1 MKHSDIIQLRELNL
15 ITEEQQ
21 QKIITQL
28 NLKEDGGGKLL
39 MILSTIGAVLVVT
52 GIILLISANWEAIP
66 RFVKIASGIGLMLAA
81 WAVGWFLREMQGVY
95 HKAGEGL
102 YLVGAGLWLANIAL
116 IGQIYHLSSR
126 PSNAFLLWLAGIA
139 ATPWILRSKALF
151 VLMLGAFGIWLSVD
165 MNNPGGIFGS
175 NWEEAQVVVYGL
187 CGLAVLG
194 WGGMMRGS
202 RWEEFASV
210 AEKTGL
216 LALMIFAYPL
226 CWSEFHYH
234 RFAWEPGSL
243 ALLIALSVGAVAML
257 AKGLY
262 RRDLALDRQWRWTW
276 GITLVGIAAL
286 FWVWL
291 AVSAWGDGGANRWEH
306 NYGTNWLMTIGL
318 FVAALLQVQVG
329 VALRSR
335 FMVNLAVLMMAL
347 VILSSYVTL
356 FGSMATTGLM
366 FVVSGIFLIA
376 FGIYLEKKRRKFIA
390 RIRASAPA
398 ISQPSN

>member
-1 MKHSDIIQLRELNL
+1 MKYSDITQLHELGL
-15 ITEEQQ
+15 ITEDQR

-52 GIILLISANWEAIP
+52 GIILLISANWDAIP

-95 HKAGEGL
+95 RKAGEGL

-139 ATPWILRSKALF
+139 ALPWILRAKGLF
-151 VLMLGAFGIWLSVD
+151 ILTLAAFGIWLGVEVNQNDSL
-165 MNNPGGIFGS
+165 FGPHWDES
-175 NWEEAQVVVYGL
+175 QLVLYGL

-194 WGGMMRGS
+194 WGGVMRGS
-202 RWEEFASV
+202 RWDDFAEP
-210 AEKTGL
+210 AERTGL
-216 LALMIFAYPL
+216 ITLMIASYPL
-226 CWSEFHYH
+226 CWNEFYH
-234 RFAWEPGSL
+234 RSFDWTPGGLAVLMTLSAV
-243 ALLIALSVGAVAML
+243 ALLLL
-257 AKGLY
+257 AQGLR

-276 GITLVGIAAL
+276 GLTLAGIGAL
-286 FWVWL
+286 LWIWL
-291 AVSAWGDGGANRWEH
+291 AVGGGDGGSYYGKHRF
-306 NYGTNWLMTIGL
+306 GTNWLMTIGL

>member
-1 MKHSDIIQLRELNL
+1 MKHSDIIQLRDLNL
-15 ITEEQQ
+15 ISEEQKQ
-21 QKIITQL
+21 NIITTL
-28 NLKEDGGGKLL
+28 KLKEDGGGKLL
-39 MILSTIGAVLVVT
+39 MVFSTIGAVLVLT
-52 GIILLISANWEAIP
+52 GIILLISANWDAIP
-66 RFVKIASGIGLMLAA
+66 RFVKIAGGIGLMLGA
-81 WAVGWFLREMQGVY
+81 WAAGWFLREVQGVY
-95 HKAGEGL
+95 RKAGEAL
-102 YLVGAGLWLANIAL
+102 YLLGAGLWLANIAL

-151 VLMLGAFGIWLSVD
+151 ILTLGAFGVWIGVD

-175 NWEEAQVVVYGL
+175 NWDEAQLVVYGL

-194 WGGMMRGS
+194 WGGLMRGS
-202 RWEEFASV
+202 RWEEFSGA

-226 CWSEFHYH
+226 CWGEFHHH
-234 RFAWEPGSL
+234 RFSWEPGSL
-243 ALLIALSVGAVAML
+243 ALLIILSVGAVAML

-276 GITLVGIAAL
+276 GITLTGIAAL

-291 AVSAWGDGGANRWEH
+291 TVSVSGDSSYGWGH
-306 NYGTNWLMTIGL
+306 NYGTNWLMSIGL

-329 VALRSR
+329 IALASR
-335 FMVNLAVLMMAL
+335 FMVNLAVLMMGL
-347 VILSSYVTL
+347 VILATYVTL

-366 FVVSGIFLIA
+366 FVVSGLFLIG
-376 FGIYLEKKRRKFIA
+376 FGIYLERKRRNFIA
-390 RIRASAPA
+390 QIRANAKA
-398 ISQPSN
+398 ANTRTSN